1 MHSAYTQ
8 REKAQRKSSKRNLI
22 ALILCISQAID
33 RMLLLVLMDI
43 LDVYVHFAPLDC
55 VQSETMDHLV
65 KYCWTEQSLFESTH
79 THICIMLQIPT
90 NSTVHQARQSKNIWN
105 IEEVSIVSPI
115 HMDIALKNQM
125 AFVIWAGIPDQNH
138 THKLIIKDIKV
149 QHNHKQNGLNQG
161 PSTK

>member
-8 REKAQRKSSKRNLI
+8 RESTEKELQKKPNSSNSVHISSYWPYVVVGFDGYFGCVCALCPIGLCPERNDGSLSQ
-22 ALILCISQAID
+22 ILLNGTVIV
-33 RMLLLVLMDI
+33 R
-43 LDVYVHFAPLDC
+43 
-55 VQSETMDHLV
+55 E
-65 KYCWTEQSLFESTH
+65 H
-79 THICIMLQIPT
+79 THICIMLHTLT
-90 NSTVHQARQSKNIWN
+90 NHTVHQARQSKNIWN